1 MISETCGKGKHVVEV
16 TVHDT
21 DGWGLVVFVRG
32 GEKPH
37 LGGVALAS
45 PGGKAHGQ
53 KLSSCDLW
61 TITVPGHKDAELAQ
75 KIAKKICKASGEP
88 VSVSLGIHVEQ
99 AEAKDIELICMNAD
113 AAVTAFLQKYLN
125 KKIQ

>member
-1 MISETCGKGKHVVEV
+1 MIMISETYGRGKHVVNV
-16 TVHDT
+16 SVHDT
-21 DGWGLVVFVRG
+21 NGWGLAVFVRG
-32 GEKPH
+32 GDRPH

-45 PGGKAHGQ
+45 PGAEIHGR

-99 AEAKDIELICMNAD
+99 ANAEDIELICTNVD
-113 AAVTAFLQKYLN
+113 TAVDSFLVKYLN
-125 KKIQ
+125 